1 MLDSLED
8 LSDKL
13 AMVRLEDNAK
23 IDNGITRPKREL
35 NWSLGKKKKPQK
47 KTTLNSPK
55 SFRLGQIFFE
65 VKYFILAEC
74 MFTFWNTFTFITTA
88 WNKLMENINGTGNT
102 VCLK

>member
-47 KTTLNSPK
+47 KNNFKFPK
-55 SFRLGQIFFE
+55 IIPFRSDIFWGKILHFGRMY
-65 VKYFILAEC
+65 VHILKYFNIHHNC
-74 MFTFWNTFTFITTA
+74 M
-88 WNKLMENINGTGNT
+88 K
-102 VCLK
+102 